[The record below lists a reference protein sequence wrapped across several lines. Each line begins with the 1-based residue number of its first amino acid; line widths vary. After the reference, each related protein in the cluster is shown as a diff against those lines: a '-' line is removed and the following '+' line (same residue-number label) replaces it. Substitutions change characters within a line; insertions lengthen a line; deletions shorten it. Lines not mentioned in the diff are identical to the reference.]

1 MAIVVK
7 NLTYTYMKGT
17 PLAATALNDVSF
29 TVEDGEFVGIIGQTG
44 SGKSTLIQH
53 LNALI
58 RPELGQVSVD
68 GVDLGARKVNLRAIR
83 EKVGLVFQFPEHQV
97 FEETVAADT
106 AFGPRNL
113 GLSDAAVARRVKDAI
128 TAVGLDYEAV
138 KDRSPYE
145 LSGGQL
151 RLVAIAGVLAM
162 QPRVLILDEPTAGL
176 DPRGRDE
183 LLEKIRQ
190 MYEELGITVILVSH
204 NMEEIARMVK
214 RLIVMHRGR
223 IALDGPV
230 REIFRQAELLRE
242 IGLATPQL
250 TQLARRLREKGLKV
264 DETVFTVEEARA
276 EILAALGQNQARRL
290 GNLG

>member
-7 NLTYTYMKGT
+7 NLSYTYLKGT
-17 PLAATALNDVSF
+17 PLAVAALNDVSF
-29 TVEDGEFVGIIGQTG
+29 TIGDGEFVGLIGQTG

-58 RPELGQVSVD
+58 RPELGQISID

-83 EKVGLVFQFPEHQV
+83 EKVGLVFQYPEHQV
-97 FEETVAADT
+97 FEETVAADV

-113 GLSDAAVARRVKDAI
+113 GLSDAVVARRAREAI
-128 TAVGLDYEAV
+128 ATVGLDYEAL

-151 RLVAIAGVLAM
+151 RLIAIAGVLAM

-183 LLEKIRQ
+183 LLEKIKR
-190 MYEELGITVILVSH
+190 MYDELGITVILVSH

-214 RLIVMHRGR
+214 RLIVMHKGR
-223 IALDGPV
+223 VVLDGPV

-250 TQLARRLREKGLKV
+250 AQLARRLRERGLNV

-276 EILAALGQNQARRL
+276 EILRVWSGGLLHG
-290 GNLG
+290 

>member
-7 NLTYTYMKGT
+7 NLSYTYLKGT
-17 PLAATALNDVSF
+17 PLAVAALNDVSF
-29 TVEDGEFVGIIGQTG
+29 TIEDGEFVGLIGQTG

-58 RPELGQVSVD
+58 RPELGQISID

-83 EKVGLVFQFPEHQV
+83 EKVGLVFQYPEHQV
-97 FEETVAADT
+97 FEETVTADV

-113 GLSDAAVARRVKDAI
+113 GISDAAVARRAREAI
-128 TAVGLDYEAV
+128 ATVGLDYEAL

-151 RLVAIAGVLAM
+151 RLIAIAGVLAM
-162 QPRVLILDEPTAGL
+162 QPKVLILDEPTAGL

-183 LLEKIRQ
+183 LLEKIKR
-190 MYEELGITVILVSH
+190 MYDELGITVILVSH

-223 IALDGPV
+223 IVLDGPV

-250 TQLARRLREKGLKV
+250 AQLARRLRERGLNV
-264 DETVFTVEEARA
+264 DETVFTMEEARA
-276 EILAALGQNQARRL
+276 EILRVWSGGLLHG
-290 GNLG
+290 